1 MENKKSTF
9 IMYPTDFLAA
19 VHNFTKRETGELIIA
34 LCEYNLYEKI
44 SLKISNDV
52 KDKFNVL
59 QKIIDG
65 NNAKYLEICEK
76 RKISAK
82 QKTSKTKAKSKQPSN
97 KELTKPF
104 IDSPTENESE
114 KEKENENES
123 DNDLDNGCREREP
136 ETVDNTT
143 FIGAPQVG
151 DVAQYCSK
159 IGIAIDVP
167 AFMSWHNERG
177 WRHGKKYM
185 ALDWKKAVRQWYCKD
200 IGISLTD
207 FETMLCGGHNEIRSR
222 KAV

>member
-9 IMYPTDFLAA
+9 IMYPNDFLAA

-65 NNAKYLEICEK
+65 NNAKYLEICEN

-97 KELTKPF
+97 EELTKPF

-114 KEKENENES
+114 KENES

-151 DVAQYCSK
+151 DVAQYCSE

-177 WRHGKKYM
+177 WRYGKKYM

-200 IGISLTD
+200 TGISLTD
-207 FETMLCGGHNEIRSR
+207 FETMLCGDHNEIRSR
-222 KAV
+222 KEV

>member
-1 MENKKSTF
+1 MEIKKSSF

-44 SLKISNDV
+44 SLKISNDI

-59 QKIIDG
+59 QKIIDS

-76 RKISAK
+76 RKNNAK
-82 QKTSKTKAKSKQPSN
+82 QKASKPKAKSKQTAN
-97 KELTKPF
+97 KTDANSST
-104 IDSPTENESE
+104 DSPMENESE
-114 KEKENENES
+114 KENES

-136 ETVDNTT
+136 KPVDKTT
-143 FIGAPQVG
+143 FIGAPQVEN
-151 DVAQYCSK
+151 VAEYCSE

-167 AFMSWHNERG
+167 AFMSWHIERG
-177 WRHGKKYM
+177 WKHGKKYV

-200 IGISLTD
+200 AGIPLED
-207 FETMLCGGHNEIRSR
+207 FETQLCGEDTPR
-222 KAV
+222 KAVQND

>member
-52 KDKFNVL
+52 KDKFSVL
-59 QKIIDG
+59 QKIIDE

-97 KELTKPF
+97 EELTKPF
-104 IDSPTENESE
+104 THQ
-114 KEKENENES
+114 
-123 DNDLDNGCREREP
+123 RR
-136 ETVDNTT
+136 
-143 FIGAPQVG
+143 
-151 DVAQYCSK
+151 
-159 IGIAIDVP
+159 
-167 AFMSWHNERG
+167 
-177 WRHGKKYM
+177 
-185 ALDWKKAVRQWYCKD
+185 
-200 IGISLTD
+200 
-207 FETMLCGGHNEIRSR
+207 CG
-222 KAV
+222 